1 MLIIKYLEI
10 LAKHDGSDLYL
21 STGAPPSGKFQGTL
35 KALSKEPLK
44 PGQIAEMIKDILDDD
59 QKKEFEHELELNMAV
74 SLSGIGRFR
83 LNIFRQRN
91 EVSVVARNIVTD
103 IPKFEDLGLP
113 EVLKK
118 VITAKR
124 GLILFVG
131 GTGSGK
137 STSLASLIDH
147 RNTTSAGHIITIEDP
162 IEFVHKH
169 KKSIIN
175 QREVGV
181 DTKSFQ
187 SALKNT
193 LRQAPDVILIGE
205 IRDAET
211 MEHALAFA
219 ETGHLA
225 ISTLHANNAN
235 QALDRIINFFPSAR
249 HAQILQDMGLN
260 MQAIVSQRLVP
271 TVDNKRVAAVEVLLG
286 TKTIQDLIYK
296 GDIDSIKEIMKKSE
310 NLGMQTFDAAL
321 FKLQQAGKISLDEAL
336 KNADS
341 ANNLRL
347 RIKLVEGDGP
357 ESYQNS
363 SQSESSSNEP
373 SAFSGLS
380 LEKTEDEKMADE
392 RQAIEDAELEHFQ
405 NRKKS

>member
-1 MLIIKYLEI
+1 MPIRKYLEV

-21 STGAPPSGKFQGTL
+21 STGAPPSAKFQGTL
-35 KALSKEPLK
+35 KQLSKEPLK
-44 PGQIAEMIKDILDDD
+44 AGQIAKMIEQVMDDD
-59 QKKEFEHELELNMAV
+59 QKLEFEREMELNMAI
-74 SLSGIGRFR
+74 SLPSGGRFR
-83 LNIFRQRN
+83 LNMFRQRN

-103 IPKFEDLGLP
+103 IPKFDDLGLP
-113 EVLKK
+113 AVLKK

-124 GLILFVG
+124 GLVLFVG

-147 RNTTSAGHIITIEDP
+147 RNETSAGHIITIEDP
-162 IEFVHKH
+162 VEFVHTH

-181 DTKSFQ
+181 DTKSFHA
-187 SALKNT
+187 ALKNT

-205 IRDAET
+205 IRDRET

-235 QALDRIINFFPSAR
+235 QALDRIINFFPQER
-249 HAQILQDMGLN
+249 HAQLLQDLGLN
-260 MQAIVSQRLVP
+260 MQAIISQRLIP
-271 TVDNKRVAAVEVLLG
+271 TIDGKRVAAVEVLLG
-286 TKTIQDLIYK
+286 NKTTQDLIYK
-296 GDIDSIKEIMKKSE
+296 GDTDSIKEIMAKSE

-321 FKLQQAGKISLDEAL
+321 FKLYQAGKISMEEAL

-341 ANNLRL
+341 ENNLRL
-347 RIKLVEGDGP
+347 RIKLVESGGG
-357 ESYQNS
+357 QAA
-363 SQSESSSNEP
+363 EP
-373 SAFSGLS
+373 SSGLAGLS
-380 LEKTEDEKMADE
+380 LEKTHEEKAKEIRRAM
-392 RQAIEDAELEHFQ
+392 EDAELAELMGV
-405 NRKKS
+405 